1 MKYFILFLLLV
12 SCPSK
17 ADLNLKAGDIIVLR
31 DSASGNYCSDKE
43 GRMHCDAKSIGSV
56 EQFLVKSYKLGRL
69 AWLVLQVVS
78 IVRRAFMGLNVNLC
92 LLMFEEKLIIQTLK
106 DGYIALRGG
115 KSGRAC
121 INKKGLKCE
130 SLEIG
135 EKKKNLNFISYVLGV
150 VPLKP
155 PII

>member
-43 GRMHCDAKSIGSV
+43 GRMHCDAKSIGSK

-69 AWLVLQVVS
+69 ALVSVASGKYCSESFHGIECKSLS
-78 IVRRAFMGLNVNLC
+78 INVRG
-92 LLMFEEKLIIQTLK
+92 KLIIQTLK

-121 INKKGLKCE
+121 INKKGFE
-130 SLEIG
+130 
-135 EKKKNLNFISYVLGV
+135 V
-150 VPLKP
+150 
-155 PII
+155 